1 MKKIMMLTA
10 IIGIFLLVVGCVPP
24 QGTTG
29 PTAGCN
35 APYKQIGDKCCMD
48 LNNNNICDSDE
59 APFQQGQE
67 PVAAPST
74 AGKMGSF
81 LATNDANGGYTY
93 KYKEDTFKV
102 SGTTVKRELAEPKK
116 IQLDAPVGDKK
127 TTMPWA
133 DVIYF
138 DTTEKKATGYCEGLT
153 DTNQRMCNGY
163 GLWDIQIPVGYDA
176 FYVKTPTDWLKEYL
190 TKTPTEVKDAYR
202 YEIPGQQVTGVVF
215 VEEGKTTTLDI
226 DPITGI
232 VVRATVDE
240 NGAVTESLY
249 SDIKI
254 GTGAVAHEY
263 KNAPEKPV
271 LEGQNPP
278 AITDSGAEAAIE

>member
-1 MKKIMMLTA
+1 MKKVMMLTA
-10 IIGIFLLVVGCVPP
+10 IIGIFLLIVGCVP
-24 QGTTG
+24 QNGAG
-29 PTAGCN
+29 PAAGCN
-35 APYKQIGDKCCMD
+35 APYKQISDKCCMD
-48 LNNNNICDSDE
+48 LNNNEICDSDE
-59 APFQQGQE
+59 TPFQTE
-67 PVAAPST
+67 ETETAPST

-81 LATNDANGGYTY
+81 LATSEATGGYTY
-93 KYKEDTFKV
+93 KYKEDIFKI

-138 DTTEKKATGYCEGLT
+138 ETAEKKATGYCEGLT
-153 DTNQRMCNGY
+153 DTNERMCSGY
-163 GLWDIQIPVGYDA
+163 GLWDVQIPVGYDA

-190 TKTPTEVKDAYR
+190 SKTPTEIKENYR
-202 YEIPGQQVTGVVF
+202 YEVPGQQVTGVIF

-226 DPITGI
+226 DPTTGI

-240 NGAVTESLY
+240 NGAVTESIY
-249 SDIKI
+249 SDIKT

-271 LEGQNPP
+271 LEGQNTP
-278 AITDSGAEAAIE
+278 AVTETGAEAAAE